1 MSVNIACSAPG
12 CTNPVIGQCTG
23 YKRACGKYYCR
34 EHSIDTLCIECANR
48 KSVDEQAEKIYQEYL
63 NAAEKI
69 EQESLSVFNGKVVY
83 KKGVKIFALLGLI
96 VGIFVV
102 LITAPP
108 NEVGIFLLQAVF
120 GGPIQGIIIW
130 TLCFP
135 LVWIVG
141 VVVRSIW
148 LGTQGHQKAIQ
159 IDKSKPGFLK
169 FYEAWRSEKRK
180 EKLIGVLA
188 TAGTIAAI
196 AIAAGVSET
205 DYDRTRRA
213 VRDELNS
220 RNL

>member
-23 YKRACGKYYCR
+23 YEKACGKYYCR

-48 KSVDEQAEKIYQEYL
+48 KSADEQAEKIYQEYL

-108 NEVGIFLLQAVF
+108 NEVGILLLQEVF

-130 TLCFP
+130 SLCFP

-148 LGTQGHQKAIQ
+148 LGTQGHQKAVQ
-159 IDKSKPGFLK
+159 VDKSMPGFLK

-180 EKLIGVLA
+180 EKLMGVLA